1 MAAVFYSTATNGG
14 DIAYQIAVPTRAAA
28 DKLVDER
35 LAAPFT
41 ADAND
46 FIYAWQ
52 SSGAFNPTPGLPK
65 ITAPLLAINAADDE
79 RNPPITGLTEQAI
92 GKIKGAR
99 LLLIPASPESRG
111 HGSGG
116 LAKLYAKELGAWLA
130 GVPRR
135 AGE

>member
-1 MAAVFYSTATNGG
+1 
-14 DIAYQIAVPTRAAA
+14 
-28 DKLVDER
+28 
-35 LAAPFT
+35 LA
-41 ADAND
+41 
-46 FIYAWQ
+46 
-52 SSGAFNPTPGLPK
+52 K

-92 GKIKGAR
+92 AKIKGAR

-116 LAKLYAKELGAWLA
+116 LAKLYAKELGTWLE

-135 AGE
+135 AAN